1 MATTTN
7 LCTKRGDTWQVTFTW
22 RTYLCPV
29 PSDWTARGEYSSECT
44 YAEDDVVSSAGAL
57 YVALVASPGEL
68 PGTDWKKIADPVDL
82 TGVTARLQAR
92 EPVASTVALTR
103 SAIAAQ
109 LDYEVPVIDISSET
123 GEITF
128 TELEGKVHV
137 RVEYTEMDILPGSY
151 DLDLELTFP
160 DGTVKSTATQVLEI
174 VEDVTYV

>member
-1 MATTTN
+1 MATSTN

-22 RTYLCPV
+22 SQE
-29 PSDWTARGEYSSECT
+29 SD
-44 YAEDDVVSSAGAL
+44 GA
-57 YVALVASPGEL
+57 P
-68 PGTDWKKIADPVDL
+68 IDL
-82 TGVTARLQAR
+82 TGCTARLQAR
-92 EPVASTVALTR
+92 KPVAATRALTR

-109 LDYEVPVIDISSET
+109 LDYEAPVIDVSSAT

-137 RVEYTEMDILPGSY
+137 RVESAEMDILPGSY